1 MPGENSSIRIE
12 FFGMARR
19 RAGRADFIS
28 EGATIREALE
38 RLAQSC
44 PNLANVIQVD
54 GRLSPLYLIS
64 VNAGPFVSELQ
75 QPLTAGDRLLLL
87 SADAGG

>member
-1 MPGENSSIRIE
+1 MLGASPSIRIE
-12 FFGMARR
+12 LFGMARR

-28 EGATIREALE
+28 QATTIREALDQ
-38 RLAQSC
+38 LAENC
-44 PNLANVIQVD
+44 PNLANMIQAD

-64 VNAGPFVSELQ
+64 LNAGPFVSELHQ
-75 QPLTAGDRLLLL
+75 RLKTGDRLLLL